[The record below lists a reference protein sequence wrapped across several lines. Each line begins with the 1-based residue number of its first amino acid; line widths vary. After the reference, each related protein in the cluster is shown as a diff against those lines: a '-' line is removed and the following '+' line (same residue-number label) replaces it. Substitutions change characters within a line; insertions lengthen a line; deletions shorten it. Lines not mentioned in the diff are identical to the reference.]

1 VAYAVSV
8 FFDEQTEARVRRIWA
23 RMAEAGVSSFL
34 SDGPYRP
41 HLTCAIYAE
50 LDVAKFAPALAS
62 LALSQKRFPMTLS
75 YPGVFTGEE
84 AAVFLAAT
92 VSQTLLT
99 LHQRVGRLIHL
110 HGEKPNPYYL
120 PDCWNPHCS
129 VARHIEAGAV
139 SQAVAVCLDSP
150 LPIHGFVES
159 VGVIDTPAE
168 VQLHTFAFQG

>member
-1 VAYAVSV
+1 MAYAVSV
-8 FFDEQTEARVRRIWA
+8 FFDKQTETIIRQIWA

-41 HLTCAIYAE
+41 HLTCAICAE
-50 LDVAKFAPALAS
+50 LDIAQFAPALAS
-62 LALSQKRFPMTLS
+62 LALFQKHFPVTLS
-75 YPGVFTGEE
+75 YPGVFAGEE
-84 AAVFLAAT
+84 TAVFLAAT

-99 LHQRVGRLIHL
+99 FHQQVGRLIHL
-110 HGEKPNPYYL
+110 HGRGPNPFYL

-139 SQAVAVCLDSP
+139 LQAVTACLDSA

-159 VGVIDTPAE
+159 VGIIDTPAE
-168 VQLHTFAFQG
+168 IQLHTFAFQR